1 MKISVG
7 DNPQGKGTGNMEEP
21 SVLDYVKEKL
31 KPKNWFKKVEAIEP
45 QEDIEGELEEI
56 SEEESEELSGTS
68 FPWRLVLAPFF
79 ALFAQRLLE
88 PPNRNVPWAII
99 LYTAALGLLILGVFK
114 KEWLPPQFSLEESP
128 AMDMKFKPIPFLF
141 CLPLMLLTFLTMS
154 HNTFTAL
161 NVFIWLL
168 TIITALLA
176 FWRPEPGFVMRD
188 VLRKIFDYLRKPFL
202 NIHLDWWNLLV
213 AAVFLVGAWFHLSQ
227 LSSVPLEMTSDHIE
241 KILNIEE
248 ILNGKYSIF
257 MPTNAGR
264 EVIQF
269 YMAAMLIKWF
279 GAGIGFTTLK
289 LTMAI
294 AFLIGQVFVYK
305 LGKELGNRWTGLLA
319 MLFMGYAQW
328 INIIARVGLRLVL
341 YPVFV
346 AIVLYFLVKALRT
359 SKRNYFIITGIMLGL
374 GLNGYSAFRI
384 MPLVV
389 FVAILL
395 YVFHQKTKQTRK
407 QAWWG
412 LGVVTIFAIVLALP
426 LLRYAYEYPTEIAL
440 RTVTRMTSAEVPLAD
455 NVAAVFF
462 QNCWNALSMPFWK
475 DGNTWFISVTDR
487 PGLDVVT
494 AAFYFIGLAIVFIRW
509 LKDRKWLDL
518 FLLLSIPLLMLPS
531 IMALAFPNE
540 NPSPSRL
547 GGAAVPI
554 IIIAVV
560 GFQSVFGSLWQ
571 QSKGNFGKVVIS
583 IFAAFL
589 VFVSARQNYDIV
601 FNQYR
606 ISYANA
612 TWNTKEMGEVCKDFI
627 DSVGTP
633 ETCYVSGLAYWA
645 DTRLVAVQ
653 AGYPDKDFALWPE
666 HYADSLSNPNAKLFI
681 VKADATDDL
690 AKLKQL
696 YPNGFGTLHKSSIE
710 GRDFIAFFVPP
721 MY

>member
-1 MKISVG
+1 
-7 DNPQGKGTGNMEEP
+7 MEEP
-21 SVLDYVKEKL
+21 SVLDYLNEKL
-31 KPKNWFKKVEAIEP
+31 KPRNWFKKEDMAIEP
-45 QEDIEGELEEI
+45 AEEPESDLEETT
-56 SEEESEELSGTS
+56 EDESEDLLQSS
-68 FPWRLVLAPFF
+68 FPWRLVLVPFF

-88 PPNRNVPWAII
+88 PPARNVPWAII
-99 LYTAALGLLILGVFK
+99 LYTAAFGLLILGILK
-114 KEWLPPQFSLEESP
+114 KEWLTPQLPLDESP
-128 AMDMKFKPIPFLF
+128 AMALGFKPIPFLV

-154 HNTFTAL
+154 HNTFTVL
-161 NVFIWLL
+161 NVFIWFL
-168 TIITALLA
+168 TIAAALLA
-176 FWRPEPGFVMRD
+176 FWIPEPGSGIRNIAQKSVEYI
-188 VLRKIFDYLRKPFL
+188 KKPFL
-202 NIHLDWWNLLV
+202 NIRLDWWNLLV
-213 AAVFLVGAWFHLSQ
+213 ILVFVVGAWFHLSQ

-264 EVIQF
+264 EAVQF
-269 YMAAMLIKWF
+269 YLAAALIKWF
-279 GAGIGFTTLK
+279 GAGISFTTLK
-289 LTMAI
+289 LSMAL
-294 AFLIGQVFVYK
+294 AFLVGQIFVYK

-346 AIVLYFLVKALRT
+346 AIVTYFLVKALRT
-359 SKRNYFIITGIMLGL
+359 SKRNYFILTGILLGL

-384 MPLVV
+384 VPLLVV
-389 FVAILL
+389 VAILL

-412 LGVVTIFAIVLALP
+412 LGVVTIFAIIMALP

-455 NVAAVFF
+455 NVVAVFL
-462 QNCWNALSMPFWK
+462 QNCWNAFSMPFWK

-487 PGLDVVT
+487 PGLDVIT
-494 AAFYFIGLAIVFIRW
+494 AAFYFIGLAIIFIRW
-509 LKDRKWLDL
+509 LRERKWLDL
-518 FLLLSIPLLMLPS
+518 FLLLSIPILMLPS

-554 IIIAVV
+554 IIIAVL
-560 GFQSVFGSLWQ
+560 GFQSVFESLWQ
-571 QSKGNFGKVVIS
+571 KSKGHFGRVVVTLL
-583 IFAAFL
+583 ALFL

-612 TWNTKEMGEVCKDFI
+612 TWNTKEMGQVCKDFI

-645 DTRLVAVQ
+645 DTRLVAVE

-666 HYADSLSNPNAKLFI
+666 HYTDSLSNSNAKMFI

-690 AKLKQL
+690 AKLKEL
-696 YPNGFGTLHKSSIE
+696 YPNGFATLHTSTIE
-710 GRDFIAFFVPP
+710 GRDFVAFFVPP
-721 MY
+721 VEQ